1 MTDGEARDAVPEP
14 DDSQAEI
21 LRLRRTLATGRGPGA
36 SRAEVLRHTRG
47 RTAVGGRPVAVQ
59 REAVA
64 RAAAAARRD
73 PDDVLLHVVT
83 ARARLD
89 SDVATGRRRW
99 AARSRRP
106 LPRRILGFLGRSR
119 RLRRTVTAGVGL
131 LAARAAWK
139 HFRGRRRD
147 GRA

>member
-1 MTDGEARDAVPEP
+1 MTDARDAIPEP

-21 LRLRRTLATGRGPGA
+21 VRLRRTLATGRGPGA

-47 RTAVGGRPVAVQ
+47 RTTVGGRPVAEQ

-89 SDVATGRRRW
+89 SDVAAGRRRW
-99 AARSRRP
+99 AARPRRP
-106 LPRRILGFLGRSR
+106 LPRRILGFLAQSH
-119 RLRRTVTAGVGL
+119 RLRRTVTTVVGL
-131 LAARAAWK
+131 LATRAAWR
-139 HFRGRRRD
+139 HVRGRRRD
-147 GRA
+147 APA

>member
-47 RTAVGGRPVAVQ
+47 RTALGGRPVATQ

-73 PDDVLLHVVT
+73 PDELLLHVVT
-83 ARARLD
+83 ARSRLD
-89 SDVATGRRRW
+89 SDVATVRRRW
-99 AARSRRP
+99 VARPRR
-106 LPRRILGFLGRSR
+106 LPGRILGFLTGSR
-119 RLRRTVTAGVGL
+119 RLRRTATAVMGI
-131 LAARAAWK
+131 LATRAAWK
-139 HFRGRRRD
+139 KLRGRSRRE
-147 GRA
+147 RA